1 MGANREGQLVG
12 DRPSILDLLDLEF
25 IEENLYRSCVIVE
38 GPRARLFG
46 GQVAAQALYVAGKT
60 VPDGRLPH
68 SLHGY
73 FLRAGSPLRPTLFQV
88 ERDRDGHSFSARRV
102 VAIQNGEVIFNMA
115 ASFTAPGSGP
125 DLDADPILDTPAPE
139 TLSVWSGH
147 DHDSFEF
154 RTAQTAE
161 HGFRIPTEF
170 WMRCTA
176 GLPDDPLL
184 HAAVLTYTSDISSGL
199 ITLEGGEG
207 HGGPSLDHAVW
218 FHRPVRMDEWNWQ
231 GLIPH
236 TAAAGRGLYTGVVYS
251 AAGSRLATI
260 AQETLF
266 RKPRQP

>member
-1 MGANREGQLVG
+1 MEGQLVG

-38 GPRARLFG
+38 GPRVRLYG
-46 GQVAAQALYVAGKT
+46 GQVAAQALYVAGRT

-88 ERDRDGHSFSARRV
+88 ERDRDGQSFSARRV

-115 ASFTAPGSGP
+115 ASFTAPRAGP
-125 DLDADPILDTPAPE
+125 DLDADPVPETPAPQ
-139 TLSVWSGH
+139 TLPVWSGH

-154 RTAQTAE
+154 RTAQTPQD
-161 HGFRIPTEF
+161 GFRMPSEF
-170 WMRCTA
+170 WIRCTA
-176 GLPDDPLL
+176 DLPDDPLL

-199 ITLEGGEG
+199 IALEGGEG
-207 HGGPSLDHAVW
+207 YGGPSLDHAVW
-218 FHRPVRMDEWNWQ
+218 FHRPARMDEWNWQ

-266 RKPRQP
+266 RKPRPT

>member
-1 MGANREGQLVG
+1 MRPQRRASLTSCSTRRRRRRHPDMEGQLVG
-12 DRPSILDLLDLEF
+12 DRLAILDLLDLEF
-25 IEENLYRSCVIVE
+25 IEENLYRSSVIVE

-60 VPDGRLPH
+60 VPDSRLPH

-125 DLDADPILDTPAPE
+125 DLDADPIPDTRAPE
-139 TLSVWSGH
+139 TLPLWSGH

-154 RTAQTAE
+154 RSAQTAQE
-161 HGFRIPTEF
+161 GCRILTEC
-170 WMRCTA
+170 WIRCTVD
-176 GLPDDPLL
+176 LPDDPLL

-199 ITLEGGEG
+199 IALEGGEG
-207 HGGPSLDHAVW
+207 HGGPSLEHAVRV
-218 FHRPVRMDEWNWQ
+218 HP
-231 GLIPH
+231 P
-236 TAAAGRGLYTGVVYS
+236 A
-251 AAGSRLATI
+251 
-260 AQETLF
+260 
-266 RKPRQP
+266 

>member
-1 MGANREGQLVG
+1 VTVKGHFVG
-12 DRPSILDLLDLEF
+12 DRPSILDLLALEF
-25 IEENLYRSCVIVE
+25 IEQNLYRSTVVVE

-46 GQVAAQALYVAGKT
+46 GQVAAQALYAAGKT

-73 FLRAGSPLRPTLFQV
+73 FLRAGSPLRPTLFEV
-88 ERDRDGHSFSARRV
+88 ERDRDGQSFSARRV

-115 ASFTAPGSGP
+115 ASFTTARDGL
-125 DLDADPILDTPAPE
+125 DLDADPVPEHPAPE
-139 TLSVWSGH
+139 TLPLWAGH

-161 HGFRIPTEF
+161 DGYRMPSECWI
-170 WMRCTA
+170 RCTA
-176 GLPDDPLL
+176 VLPDDPLL
-184 HAAVLTYTSDISSGL
+184 HAAVLTYTSDISTGL
-199 ITLEGGEG
+199 VELEGAAG

-218 FHRPVRMDEWNWQ
+218 FHRPARMDQWTWQ

-251 AAGSRLATI
+251 AAGERLATI
-260 AQETLF
+260 AQEALF
-266 RKPRQP
+266 RKLRQP

>member
-1 MGANREGQLVG
+1 MG

-125 DLDADPILDTPAPE
+125 DLDAGPDPRHPGA
-139 TLSVWSGH
+139 GN
-147 DHDSFEF
+147 
-154 RTAQTAE
+154 A
-161 HGFRIPTEF
+161 
-170 WMRCTA
+170 A
-176 GLPDDPLL
+176 GLVRPRSRLVRVPDGPDGAGRVPDPDR
-184 HAAVLTYTSDISSGL
+184 VLDPV
-199 ITLEGGEG
+199 
-207 HGGPSLDHAVW
+207 HRGPAG
-218 FHRPVRMDEWNWQ
+218 RP
-231 GLIPH
+231 
-236 TAAAGRGLYTGVVYS
+236 AAARGRPHLHLRHLRP
-251 AAGSRLATI
+251 A
-260 AQETLF
+260 
-266 RKPRQP
+266 

>member
-1 MGANREGQLVG
+1 MEGHLEGQLVG

-38 GPRARLFG
+38 GPRVRLYG

-73 FLRAGSPLRPTLFQV
+73 FLRAGSPLRPTIFQV
-88 ERDRDGHSFSARRV
+88 ERDRDGQSYSARRV

-115 ASFTAPGSGP
+115 ASFTTPRDGL
-125 DLDADPILDTPAPE
+125 DLDADPIPETPAPE
-139 TLSVWSGH
+139 TLPLWSGH

-161 HGFRIPTEF
+161 HGFRMPSEF
-170 WMRCTA
+170 WIRCTA
-176 GLPDDPLL
+176 DLPDDPLL

-199 ITLEGGEG
+199 IALEGGEG

-218 FHRPVRMDEWNWQ
+218 FHRPARMDEWTWQ

-266 RKPRQP
+266 RKPRNA